1 LNRKFEIEPFS
12 NEVRA
17 FSAALTGPASAYWM
31 AGQPRSPPMP
41 PSPAKDLTA
50 SLDAVID
57 RALEEQ
63 RLVGTIVLVNEGGR
77 PAYSRAAGFADREAG
92 RHMALDT
99 ILRLSSLTKPIVTA
113 AALALVEDGTVSLDD
128 TVERWLPDF
137 RPKLGSE
144 APPITLRQLLTHTA
158 GLSYGFMQ
166 PSDGPY
172 LMLGVSDGMDQP
184 GLNFD
189 TELAR
194 IVEAGLFFPPGA
206 AWLYS
211 VSLDVLGAALEA
223 ATGKTLPEIVAE
235 RVTRRL
241 GMGDTGFAVTDPA
254 RLAVPY
260 VDDCPPRVMGDP
272 DVVPFAELS
281 GIRYSP
287 SRAFDL
293 TSFPSGGAGMVGA
306 APEFL
311 TFLEA
316 IRTGGEGI
324 VSPQMAAAM
333 MTNQTGALPIITN
346 GPGWGFGFGGAV
358 LLDPSAADSVH
369 SPGVWLWGG
378 VYGHSW
384 FVDPVKKISAVVMT
398 NTAIEGMT
406 GAFSADVA
414 SAVQAAT

>member
-1 LNRKFEIEPFS
+1 M
-12 NEVRA
+12 
-17 FSAALTGPASAYWM
+17 TT
-31 AGQPRSPPMP
+31 PP
-41 PSPAKDLTA
+41 DLTA
-50 SLDAVID
+50 ALDAVID
-57 RALEEQ
+57 RALAEQ
-63 RLVGTIVLVNEGGR
+63 RLVGAVVLVNQGGR
-77 PAYSRAAGFADREAG
+77 PAYARAAGFADREAG
-92 RHMALDT
+92 RHMALDA
-99 ILRLSSLTKPIVTA
+99 ILRLSSLTKPMVTA
-113 AALALVEDGTVSLDD
+113 AALSLVEDGTVSLDD

-166 PSDGPY
+166 PADGPY
-172 LMLGVSDGMDQP
+172 LKLGVSDGMDQP
-184 GLNFD
+184 GVDFE
-189 TELAR
+189 TELSR
-194 IVEAGLFFPPGA
+194 IVQAGLFFPPGA

-211 VSLDVLGAALEA
+211 VGLDVLGAVLEA
-223 ATGKTLPEIVAE
+223 AAGRTLPEIVAE

-241 GMGDTGFAVTDPA
+241 GMADTGFAVTDRA

-260 VDDCPPRVMGDP
+260 VDGAPPRPMADP

-293 TSFPSGGAGMVGA
+293 TSFPSGGAGMVGT
-306 APEFL
+306 APDFL
-311 TFLEA
+311 SFLEA
-316 IRTGGEGI
+316 IRTGGGGI
-324 VSPQMAAAM
+324 VSPRMAAAM
-333 MTNQTGALPIITN
+333 MSNQTGDLAIVTN

-358 LLDPSAADSVH
+358 LLDPAAANSVH

-384 FVDPVKKISAVVMT
+384 FVDPVKKLSALVMT

-406 GAFSADVA
+406 GAFAVDIA
-414 SAVQAAT
+414 AAVQGATA